1 MQQNTGNSRIRA
13 TSPESIA
20 ALEVNEE
27 NAQQPVNRQA
37 EEKGNAIGSP
47 SNIAKRA
54 GKKTRTA
61 GEPALARTT
70 PSTTGKMQVEDKNIR
85 VEAESTI
92 ALLPEQKSKQLSD
105 AIHSNT
111 VATQADFAQTSP
123 AAGKFS
129 AYSFSYINR
138 QLQPMENNIHLQA
151 PSVKVK
157 PNTDVYIEEEKEK
170 EGAKSKSRWVVGAS
184 FAPGQ
189 FNPNMQ
195 VNPQATASLS
205 NVRNNFSGRASS
217 PLSNFQP
224 AQNNVAVGSELE
236 NAESVNLSY
245 NVGVNVGYAL
255 SEKFSLQSGL
265 LYLYNNS
272 QITTENYLQN
282 VSNQEKYPEFMAL
295 IAPTTSS
302 NNSLDFYN
310 LSPANMSAGYAFQ
323 NLEMAVADKY
333 TNAYPGVTEVV
344 VYNTYQYMSIPLSL
358 HYKLLDKKIST
369 DIGAGVAADLFM
381 KNTIGNPE
389 ENIANQAYDRGN
401 KGPYK
406 GMGFS
411 GLFSARVKY
420 KIASRYSVYVE
431 PNYRTALT
439 PFTNSLIVT
448 SRPNSFG
455 IGTGFQY
462 RF

>member
-1 MQQNTGNSRIRA
+1 
-13 TSPESIA
+13 
-20 ALEVNEE
+20 
-27 NAQQPVNRQA
+27 
-37 EEKGNAIGSP
+37 
-47 SNIAKRA
+47 
-54 GKKTRTA
+54 
-61 GEPALARTT
+61 
-70 PSTTGKMQVEDKNIR
+70 
-85 VEAESTI
+85 
-92 ALLPEQKSKQLSD
+92 
-105 AIHSNT
+105 
-111 VATQADFAQTSP
+111 
-123 AAGKFS
+123 
-129 AYSFSYINR
+129 
-138 QLQPMENNIHLQA
+138 
-151 PSVKVK
+151 
-157 PNTDVYIEEEKEK
+157 
-170 EGAKSKSRWVVGAS
+170 
-184 FAPGQ
+184 
-189 FNPNMQ
+189 
-195 VNPQATASLS
+195 
-205 NVRNNFSGRASS
+205 
-217 PLSNFQP
+217 
-224 AQNNVAVGSELE
+224 
-236 NAESVNLSY
+236 
-245 NVGVNVGYAL
+245 
-255 SEKFSLQSGL
+255 
-265 LYLYNNS
+265 
-272 QITTENYLQN
+272 
-282 VSNQEKYPEFMAL
+282 
-295 IAPTTSS
+295 
-302 NNSLDFYN
+302 
-310 LSPANMSAGYAFQ
+310 MSAGYAFQ